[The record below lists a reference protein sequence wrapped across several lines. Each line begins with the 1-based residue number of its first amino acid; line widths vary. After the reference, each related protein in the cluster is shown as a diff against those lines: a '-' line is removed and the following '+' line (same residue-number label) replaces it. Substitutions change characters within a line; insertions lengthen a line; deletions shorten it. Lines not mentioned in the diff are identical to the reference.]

1 MDLDSAGT
9 FYSDSPDFHWIE
21 DGSVRYRS
29 ARESR
34 ESLAGLGAMASSL
47 DLAISD
53 LSVAA
58 LSSDIAVASCRFEQ
72 TVHVREAG
80 PGFAFSGAM
89 SIILRRE
96 NGRWLFLAGHT
107 SSARPRTDDRSAEEP
122 AGRP

>member
-1 MDLDSAGT
+1 MAGPATGPAIAAAGEQARDAVVAYVEAVNAMDLDSAGT

-47 DLAISD
+47 NLAISD

-72 TVHVREAG
+72 T
-80 PGFAFSGAM
+80 
-89 SIILRRE
+89 
-96 NGRWLFLAGHT
+96 
-107 SSARPRTDDRSAEEP
+107 
-122 AGRP
+122 GRP